1 MGRTR
6 TISACR
12 MKLLSSAA
20 IRRCLI
26 ADVGKSIITADFNQI
41 ELRIAAGLAGEQS
54 LIDAAKRG
62 EHLIKAS
69 AVKLFGPDYNP
80 DEYRYTKNVTY
91 GWLFGGGP
99 KTLSEQAGIPFGDA
113 VQITTKYQADFP
125 ALAAYKRREQHA
137 ILKSALTPMEY
148 KHYQSLR
155 SRLYA
160 LRHDTKE
167 GKAARAAIQLEI
179 KRLLYRK
186 IGYAITPFGRR
197 LIVDAHKAYSVVNYK
212 VQSTAADLM
221 KHALL
226 DVMAD
231 PELAPTVLLPIHDE
245 ILGQALR
252 REAEYIAQRYA
263 EVMTRE
269 FMGVPIAA
277 SGKVYG
283 KSWGH
288 GYMEGK

>member
-1 MGRTR
+1 
-6 TISACR
+6 

-41 ELRIAAGLAGEQS
+41 ELRIAAAMAGEQS

-69 AVKLFGPDYNP
+69 AVKLFGADYNP

-99 KTLSEQAGIPFGDA
+99 TTLASQAGIPFA
-113 VQITTKYQADFP
+113 TAKKITEEYGAAFP
-125 ALAAYKRREQHA
+125 ALTAFKRREQNT

-148 KHYQSLR
+148 KVYRELR
-155 SRLYA
+155 ARMYA
-160 LRHDTKE
+160 CRSDTRE
-167 GKAARAAIQLEI
+167 GKAARMTLTIEMN
-179 KRLLYRK
+179 RLLYRK

-212 VQSTAADLM
+212 IQSTAADLM
-221 KHALL
+221 KMALL

-231 PELAPTVLLPIHDE
+231 PELEPTVLLLVHDE
-245 ILGQALR
+245 ILGQAR
-252 REAEYIAQRYA
+252 KRDAERIAQRYA

-288 GYMEGK
+288 GYMTKD

>member
-1 MGRTR
+1 
-6 TISACR
+6 

-26 ADVGKSIITADFNQI
+26 ADVGKVILTADFNQI

-69 AVKLFGPDYNP
+69 AVKLFGADYNP
-80 DEYRYTKNVTY
+80 DQYRYTKNVTY
-91 GWLFGGGP
+91 GWLFGGGA
-99 KTLSEQAGIPFGDA
+99 KTLSDQAGIPFADA
-113 VQITTKYQADFP
+113 TKIVGEYQEAFP
-125 ALAAYKRREQHA
+125 ALTAYKRREQEA

-148 KHYQSLR
+148 KLYRTLR
-155 SRLYA
+155 SQMYA
-160 LRHDTKE
+160 CRYDSKE
-167 GKAARAAIQLEI
+167 GQLARAAIQIQI

-231 PELAPTVLLPIHDE
+231 KELAPTVLLLIHDE
-245 ILGQALR
+245 ILGQAR
-252 REAEYIAQRYA
+252 KSEAEHIAQRYA
-263 EVMTRE
+263 EVMSRE